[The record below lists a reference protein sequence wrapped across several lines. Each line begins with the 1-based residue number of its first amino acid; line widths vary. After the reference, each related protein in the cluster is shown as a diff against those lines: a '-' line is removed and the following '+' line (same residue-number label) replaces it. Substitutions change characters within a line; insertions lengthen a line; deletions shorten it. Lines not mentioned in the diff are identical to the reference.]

1 MLTNVAKRRKEKPIK
16 NKVKME
22 NVTVV
27 EKDRVQKRTSTVS
40 IKPYIN
46 SSISNMG
53 LEKYE
58 MAVFEGVVHEEVIAC
73 LEYNG
78 IKRYVTGL
86 NEFAPEIKSLPEE
99 QREAAIKDIRTTV
112 AQLEKELASNVIDPK
127 DEEFWNKLKLLRP
140 DNDEF
145 WEKIVLR
152 MGNDPV
158 FLDPTIDPYDLIKL
172 RAIEAGGFSLIAKS
186 LEQARHS
193 ANHKFYL
200 DRYEE
205 TVSIKTEVK
214 KLRNK
219 ALAELQ
225 KLYDKNANKLFL
237 VCKVIDAN
245 STQYRKSTPNDVLYD
260 NMDKYINGESVDK
273 DKKKTASKFLE
284 TSVLDMETL
293 KLRAIVKD
301 ANFYKVIAT
310 RGDGNIYHMK
320 SGAMLGKT
328 PSEIVEY
335 LKNPLNEEILMDVI
349 RNVEQHW
356 NN

>member
-1 MLTNVAKRRKEKPIK
+1 
-16 NKVKME
+16 ME
-22 NVTVV
+22 NITVV
-27 EKDRVQKRTSTVS
+27 EKDRAQKRSSSVS
-40 IKPYIN
+40 IRPYIN
-46 SSISNMG
+46 STISNMG
-53 LEKYE
+53 LEKWD

-73 LEYNG
+73 LDYNG

-86 NEFAPEIKSLPEE
+86 NEFSPDVKSLPEE
-99 QREAAIKDIRTTV
+99 ERLAVVKEIRATV

-127 DEEFWNKLKLLRP
+127 DEEFWNKVKLLKP
-140 DNDEF
+140 DNSEF

-158 FLDPTIDPYDLIKL
+158 FLDPNLDPYDLIKL
-172 RAIEAGGFSLIAKS
+172 RAIQAGGFSLVAKS
-186 LEQARHS
+186 LEQARAS
-193 ANHKFYL
+193 VSHKFYL
-200 DRYEE
+200 DKYEE
-205 TVSIKTEVK
+205 TISVKTEVK

-237 VCKVIDAN
+237 ICKVIDSN

-260 NMDKYINGESVDK
+260 NMDKFINGETVET
-273 DKKKTASKFLE
+273 DKKKTASRFLE
-284 TSVLDMETL
+284 VSALDMESL

-320 SGAMLGKT
+320 SSSMLGKT
-328 PSEIVEY
+328 PTEIVEY
-335 LKNPLNEEILMDVI
+335 LKNPLNEEILLDVT

-356 NN
+356 NS